1 MSNII
6 SVLKGLLREQGK
18 QKCKQIITWGYEL
31 KLDSEPEAVRIWVI
45 QMSALFHLGCGW
57 LGSSKRKWNL
67 TCIMNGRSE
76 DREITESEQLC
87 KGLSVWTSTLLRLVK
102 HPFQASEAQSN
113 HKWAE
118 ARSQGTI
125 YSGPKLQFSLSVL
138 PFLTYLLLLSL
149 VAQLLQLLTRSGHS
163 LWTSSPLHPS
173 PPNSLGVNI
182 TAPSGQRLCSSFL
195 ICNNHSNS

>member
-1 MSNII
+1 MRVWTKIRLWTGSCENPGDSSICAF
-6 SVLKGLLREQGK
+6 SLR
-18 QKCKQIITWGYEL
+18 
-31 KLDSEPEAVRIWVI
+31 VWV
-45 QMSALFHLGCGW
+45 GTNWW

-113 HKWAE
+113 YKWTE

-125 YSGPKLQFSLSVL
+125 YSGPRLQFSWSVL

-149 VAQLLQLLTRSGHS
+149 VAQLLQLLTSTGHS
-163 LWTSSPLHPS
+163 PWTSSPLHPS
-173 PPNSLGVNI
+173 PPNSLGVNV
-182 TAPSGQRLCSSFL
+182 TAPSRWRLCYSFL
-195 ICNNHSNS
+195 ICSNHSNSVLCPV